1 MTPRL
6 PAPTTSVSESF
17 GSRPTSRTSL
27 PEKRGLFGL
36 FAGSGSSGALG
47 CGLLIDSRRFDDNA
61 VERLDS
67 AYSLACRAS
76 RSGQAGHGGPAARV
90 VPAPRTNWAG
100 KWAQVQS
107 SLRPQAQHR
116 GNFPQALTHLALM
129 PSCASCHS
137 HVPGKPIRAAA

>member
-17 GSRPTSRTSL
+17 GSRPTSTTSL

-76 RSGQAGHGGPAARV
+76 RSGGWPWRAGCKGGASPAHELG
-90 VPAPRTNWAG
+90 RTMGSGAI
-100 KWAQVQS
+100 Q
-107 SLRPQAQHR
+107 L
-116 GNFPQALTHLALM
+116 
-129 PSCASCHS
+129 
-137 HVPGKPIRAAA
+137 